1 MTSAARPDTQK
12 AQAAHHITVRCQFCE
27 TWNRVVAERAS
38 DRPKCGKCGKPM
50 LVDRP
55 IALNDETFARTI
67 SESDVPVLIDFYAD
81 WCGPC
86 KIMAP
91 TVDQIASEHQ
101 GRLLVA
107 KLDTDRSPRTAQSFD
122 IRGIPTV
129 IVFER
134 GKEARRSTGA
144 MPLPALRK
152 LAGL

>member
-67 SESDVPVLIDFYAD
+67 AESDVPVLVDFYAD

-91 TVDQIASEHQ
+91 SVDQIASENQ

-144 MPLPALRK
+144 MPLPALR
-152 LAGL
+152 